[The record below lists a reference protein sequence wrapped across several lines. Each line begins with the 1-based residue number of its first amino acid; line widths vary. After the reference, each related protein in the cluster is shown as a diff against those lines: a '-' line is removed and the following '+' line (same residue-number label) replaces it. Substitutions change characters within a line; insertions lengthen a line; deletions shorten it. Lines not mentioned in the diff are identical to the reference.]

1 MLKLSAVITR
11 LLFGNRLGANGLR
24 AVGFILISSFTS
36 VVAYADQDPDQDQE
50 LAGEELYGEFCEDCH
65 GYDKSGLKG
74 FKGNLEALQE
84 RLGGDTEEMPDFTDF
99 FEDDEIENLYEYL
112 SREPVSES

>member
-1 MLKLSAVITR
+1 MLKLSAVLPR
-11 LLFGNRLGANGLR
+11 FLSDYGLK
-24 AVGFILISSFTS
+24 AVVFMLISSFIS
-36 VVAYADQDPDQDQE
+36 IVAYADQEQY
-50 LAGEELYGEFCEDCH
+50 LAGEELYAEFCEDCH

-84 RLGGDTEEMPDFTDF
+84 RLGGDTDEMPDFTDF

-112 SREPVSES
+112 SREPVSEN